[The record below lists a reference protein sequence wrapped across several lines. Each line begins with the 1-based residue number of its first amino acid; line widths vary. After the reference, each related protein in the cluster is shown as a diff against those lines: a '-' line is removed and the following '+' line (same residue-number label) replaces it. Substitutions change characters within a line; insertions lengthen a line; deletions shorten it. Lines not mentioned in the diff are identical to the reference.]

1 MWFGMNKEKD
11 VLSGVRERLKIY
23 EFHKVVLWHERM
35 NSGKVKTEF
44 GTWVQMA
51 VKGTPDVVAVVRN
64 KQGGISL
71 LFFELKSDT
80 GTLRPEQK
88 EFRDRFIGCK
98 DVMYAVITDPNQID
112 TIISD
117 IGIDHSLGLPDTI

>member
-98 DVMYAVITDPNQID
+98 DVMYAVITDPKQID

-117 IGIDHSLGLPDTI
+117 IGIDHSLGLPEDI